1 MRRKEGPN
9 MVGCWIDIVLYIA
22 IFVAILAF
30 TAIFITQGRTLKAL
44 HGQKVKK

>member
-1 MRRKEGPN
+1 

-30 TAIFITQGRTLKAL
+30 AAIFITQGRTLKAL
-44 HGQKVKK
+44 QGKKSR